1 MNKNIGKSI
10 EHILRYALAHDG
22 KASLQDCLNASG
34 LTEDDMMTE
43 FFKEEIQPFGSIHY
57 AVTDSG
63 ARTAWSDF
71 ELNDNG
77 RKYAVR
83 LETNVICRCLK
94 DLVSLLLSLVQII
107 SLTEGWISYLLGS
120 ITASLFTPVSF
131 FALCWYPIDL
141 IFKYLWMGCDRL
153 KRSLWKLSSTWADS
167 AKRWDVY
174 FPAF

>member
-1 MNKNIGKSI
+1 MNKKIGKSI
-10 EHILRYALAHDG
+10 EPILRYALSHDG
-22 KASLQDCLNASG
+22 KAPFQNCLTGSG
-34 LTEDDMMTE
+34 LTEDDILTE
-43 FFKEEIQPFGSIHY
+43 SFKEELQLFGSLHY
-57 AVTDSG
+57 AVTDSEV
-63 ARTAWSDF
+63 RTPWSYF

-77 RKYAVR
+77 RKYAAR

-94 DLVSLLLSLVQII
+94 DLLSLLLSLVQLI

-120 ITASLFTPVSF
+120 ITASFFTPISF
-131 FALCWYPIDL
+131 LALCWYSIDL

-153 KRSLWKLSSTWADS
+153 KRKLWKLSSTWADS